1 MAYKD
6 PEKQKANHKAWREA
20 NREKLRANTKKYRDT
35 NPEKVRAKQHVYREA
50 NREKLTATSTAWRKA
65 NPEKVKA
72 WREAYIKNPINA
84 ALVSIYKITGLK
96 KAEIPTELLEAQALI
111 ISIHREIRNHEKLH
125 RA

>member
-20 NREKLRANTKKYRDT
+20 NREKLRANTKKYSDT
-35 NPEKVRAKQHVYREA
+35 NPEKVKAYREA
-50 NREKLTATSTAWRKA
+50 NREK
-65 NPEKVKA
+65 VKA
-72 WREAYIKNPINA
+72 STKAYYEANA
-84 ALVSIYKITGLK
+84 EKLKAHYKVRNADPLNSARRTIYNLTGLK

-111 ISIHREIRNHEKLH
+111 ISIKREIRNHEKLH